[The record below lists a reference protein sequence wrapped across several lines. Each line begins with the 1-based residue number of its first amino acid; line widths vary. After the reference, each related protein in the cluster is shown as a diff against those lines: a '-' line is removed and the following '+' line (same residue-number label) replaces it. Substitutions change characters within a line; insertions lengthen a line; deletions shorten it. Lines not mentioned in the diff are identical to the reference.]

1 MSSWFV
7 ALPVMA
13 GDWFSR
19 LSPTPAGTRLLAVED
34 LHLTV
39 AFLGAVGEPCARA
52 AFDRL
57 PPMAIRRFEIS
68 LGAVVPMGNPRR
80 PNALSVLIEGSDGQG
95 RSIAEV
101 LTAPRDV
108 ILEAAGLPTENRTM
122 KLHVTLARLRRRAG
136 VEERQRAF
144 DWAKQSDLTSTRI
157 RLDRIGLYTA
167 ARDRSTRAYDR
178 VESRDLR
185 P

>member
-19 LSPTPAGTRLLAVED
+19 LSAPPAGTRLLAAED

-39 AFLGAVGEPCARA
+39 AFLGAVGEDRSRV

-57 PPMAIRRFEIS
+57 LQVAIQRFEIS
-68 LGAVVPMGNPRR
+68 LGAVVPMGHPRR
-80 PNALSVLIEGSDGQG
+80 PSALSVLIEGSDGQG
-95 RSIAEV
+95 RSIAEA
-101 LTAPRDV
+101 LTAPRDA
-108 ILEAAGLPTENRTM
+108 ILEAAGLPTEKRTM
-122 KLHVTLARLRRRAG
+122 KPHVTLARLRRRAG
-136 VEERQRAF
+136 AEERQRAI
-144 DWAKQSDLTSTRI
+144 DWAKRSDLTSTRI
-157 RLDRIGLYTA
+157 GLDRIGLYTA
-167 ARDRSTRAYDR
+167 ARDRRTRAYEL
-178 VESRDLR
+178 VESMDLR